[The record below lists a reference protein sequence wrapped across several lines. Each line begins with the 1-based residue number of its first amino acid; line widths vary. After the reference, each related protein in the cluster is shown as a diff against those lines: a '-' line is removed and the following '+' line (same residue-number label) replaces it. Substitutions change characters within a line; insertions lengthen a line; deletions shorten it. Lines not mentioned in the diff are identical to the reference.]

1 MVPAL
6 ERIRRRVYRYDD
18 RLRGAGVD
26 PWDVPVGPFRA
37 RRGLGKLIFFLGRFL
52 LYLPLGIPG
61 LVLHFL
67 PYRLVGL
74 LARTTSKGS
83 SDVLSSIKLMTA
95 AVVFPLTWIVVAI
108 IAWRW
113 AGPVGGIG
121 ALVLAPASGYAA
133 LRLTETAD
141 RALGAIRALG
151 LWLGGRRRLV
161 LLQLERRRLR
171 ADILRI
177 AGELGV

>member
-1 MVPAL
+1 M
-6 ERIRRRVYRYDD
+6 
-18 RLRGAGVD
+18 D

-37 RRGLGKLIFFLGRFL
+37 RRGLGKLLFFLGRFL

-67 PYRLVGL
+67 PYRLVGI

-83 SDVLSSIKLMTA
+83 SDVLATIKLMSA
-95 AVVFPLTWIVVAI
+95 AVVFPVTWIVTAI
-108 IAWRW
+108 LAWRW
-113 AGPVGGIG
+113 ADLVVGSGV
-121 ALVLAPASGYAA
+121 LLLAPASGYAA

-141 RALGAIRALG
+141 RAFGAFRALG
-151 LWLGGRRRLV
+151 LWFAGRKRLFQ
-161 LLQLERRRLR
+161 LQLERRRLR
-171 ADILRI
+171 EDILQI